1 MQVTE
6 NNEISRPSIE
16 KSTRKSQH
24 HRYDRVEDRERERE
38 GERVRDR
45 ETDKEKE

>member
-24 HRYDRVEDRERERE
+24 QRYDRVEGRERGRKSERQ
-38 GERVRDR
+38 RQRDR
-45 ETDKEKE
+45 